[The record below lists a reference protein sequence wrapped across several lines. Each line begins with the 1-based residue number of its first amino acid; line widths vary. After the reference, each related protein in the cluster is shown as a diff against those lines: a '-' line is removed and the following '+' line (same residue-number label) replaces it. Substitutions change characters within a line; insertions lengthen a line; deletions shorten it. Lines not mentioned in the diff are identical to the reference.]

1 MEYFKSGLKSVLGT
15 PVVDDQ
21 PSGADIVER
30 LVERV
35 QHSTLLADRRDACR
49 ALKALSRKYRIEVGA
64 KGMDALC
71 QVLEQDRADAEIA
84 SYALET
90 LKLIMNNEIYDE
102 EEIPDITA
110 KDSNKLGERF
120 TEIFIK
126 KQENVG
132 LVLDYLEEFDFH
144 VRWPALQLL
153 LLLLTNKA
161 KDVQEIILVSP
172 MGVSKLI
179 DMLSDS
185 REVIRNNSVLLLTL
199 LTKSNAN
206 IQKILAFE
214 NAFDRLFDVIL
225 EEGNADGGI
234 VVQDC
239 LNFMLT
245 LLRNN
250 ISTQNFFKEGNF
262 ISRIL
267 PLLQLPA
274 NDEWPIQRINNV
286 HAVLQIIRTLV
297 SPTNPA
303 QATSSCQQAMHTSG
317 ILKAMCDLLVANGVP
332 RNPLTEAI
340 STVAE
345 LVRGHNDNQSYLEA
359 VKSNGI
365 PSKDVLVLLLWS
377 MLNDKQPFEMRC
389 AVLYCFQCYL
399 YRNDFGKMK
408 IIQKLLPLEKEVT
421 ETCASHLLC
430 QGLFSKESLSSWFA
444 AVALSYALIDNP
456 DGKEKLLNV
465 KLASND
471 PNPPTLLQ
479 QIVSSIQTTDKA
491 QFKIGHLMFL
501 STWFSHCSLA
511 VESFLKINNG
521 IPYFITQANRL
532 ENEEIEEIVNGL
544 STFVMGIC
552 LAFNPE
558 TVENFKKD
566 SLRHL
571 ITKRIGVE
579 TFMDKLNDVSR
590 NESYTRASKHPQPT
604 AQNPQSL
611 LLDYEFCKLFKMLEG
626 MIMRALNT
634 LPGQD
639 DGEKLVSNQ
648 KEIDELKATVD
659 ELKTELTEKTNRI
672 EELCRLANDS
682 RDDTDRM
689 KTELFRLQENH
700 IALMHAY
707 QLKENEL
714 ESYRRL
720 LAMHG
725 IWNENP
731 DQQQQQ
737 HQHHPQESPMFGGGE
752 FTPHH
757 LQQQQEPTTVTT
769 GEEKVYQP
777 MLNEHERNELI
788 RNDLNV

>member
-49 ALKALSRKYRIEVGA
+49 ALKSLSRKYRIEVGA

-71 QVLEQDRADAEIA
+71 QVLQQDRADAEIA
-84 SYALET
+84 SYALDT
-90 LKLIMNNEIYDE
+90 LKHIMNNEIYDE

-126 KQENVG
+126 KQDNVG
-132 LVLDYLEEFDFH
+132 LVLDYLEEFDFQ

-161 KDVQEIILVSP
+161 KDVQEMILVSP

-214 NAFDRLFDVIL
+214 NAFDRLFDVIQ
-225 EEGNADGGI
+225 EEGSADGGI

-267 PLLQLPA
+267 PLLQLPVD
-274 NDEWPIQRINNV
+274 DEWPIQRINNV

-297 SPTNPA
+297 SPTNPT

-340 STVAE
+340 TTVAE
-345 LVRGHNDNQSYLEA
+345 LVRGHNDNQTYLEA

-408 IIQKLLPLEKEVT
+408 LIQQLLPLEKEVT

-430 QGLFSKESLSSWFA
+430 QGLFNKEPLGSWFS

-465 KLASND
+465 KLASKDNQD
-471 PNPPTLLQ
+471 PPTLLQ
-479 QIVSSIQTTDKA
+479 QIVTSVQTTNKA
-491 QFKIGHLMFL
+491 QFKIGFLMFL
-501 STWFSHCSLA
+501 STWFDHCSLA
-511 VESFLKINNG
+511 IESFLKINNG
-521 IPYFITQANRL
+521 IPYLITQANRL
-532 ENEEIEEIVNGL
+532 ENEEIEEIVSGL

-552 LAFNPE
+552 LAFNPD
-558 TVENFKKD
+558 TVDNFKKD
-566 SLRHL
+566 NLRHL
-571 ITKRIGVE
+571 ITKRIGME
-579 TFMDKLNDVSR
+579 TFLDKLNDVSR
-590 NESYTRASKHPQPT
+590 NESYTRASKHPQPM
-604 AQNPQSL
+604 AHDSSCL

-634 LPGQD
+634 QSGQD
-639 DGEKLVSNQ
+639 DSEKLVSNQ
-648 KEIDELKATVD
+648 KLIEELNVTINGLQY
-659 ELKTELTEKTNRI
+659 ELIEKTNRI
-672 EELCRLANDS
+672 DELCRLANDF
-682 RDDTDRM
+682 RDDTDRL

-700 IALMHAY
+700 MMFIQAY
-707 QLKENEL
+707 QQKENEL

-720 LAMHG
+720 LEMHG
-725 IWNENP
+725 IWNDNTAV
-731 DQQQQQ
+731 QQ
-737 HQHHPQESPMFGGGE
+737 HQQ
-752 FTPHH
+752 HH
-757 LQQQQEPTTVTT
+757 LQQHQPELPATVVSGGLQQQQYEEGTPPGQTTVV
-769 GEEKVYQP
+769 ESFK
-777 MLNEHERNELI
+777 
-788 RNDLNV
+788 NDLNV

>member
-15 PVVDDQ
+15 PVVEEQ

-35 QHSTLLADRRDACR
+35 HHSTLLADRRDACR
-49 ALKALSRKYRIEVGA
+49 ALKAMSRKYRIEVGA

-71 QVLEQDRADAEIA
+71 QVLQHDRADAEIA
-84 SYALET
+84 SYALDT

-110 KDSNKLGERF
+110 KDSHKLGERF

-274 NDEWPIQRINNV
+274 DDEWSIQRINNMQ
-286 HAVLQIIRTLV
+286 AVFQIIRTLV

-317 ILKAMCDLLVANGVP
+317 ILKAMCNLLVANGVP

-345 LVRGHNDNQSYLEA
+345 LVRGHTDNQMYFEA

-377 MLNDKQPFEMRC
+377 MLNDKQPFEIRC

-399 YRNDFGKMK
+399 YRNDLGKMK
-408 IIQKLLPLEKEVT
+408 IIQQLLPSEKEVT

-430 QGLFSKESLSSWFA
+430 QGLFNKEPLGSWFS
-444 AVALSYALIDNP
+444 AVALSHALIDNP
-456 DGKEKLLNV
+456 DGKEKLLDI

-471 PNPPTLLQ
+471 QDPPTLLQ
-479 QIVSSIQTTDKA
+479 QIISSIQATDKA
-491 QFKIGHLMFL
+491 QFKIGYLMFL
-501 STWFSHCSLA
+501 STWFAHCSPA
-511 VESFLKINNG
+511 IESFLKINNG

-532 ENEEIEEIVNGL
+532 ENEEIEEIVSGL

-552 LAFNPE
+552 LAFNPD
-558 TVENFKKD
+558 TVDNFKKD
-566 SLRHL
+566 SLKHL

-579 TFMDKLNDVSR
+579 TFVDKLNDVSR

-604 AQNPQSL
+604 AQNSHSL

-626 MIMRALNT
+626 
-634 LPGQD
+634 
-639 DGEKLVSNQ
+639 
-648 KEIDELKATVD
+648 
-659 ELKTELTEKTNRI
+659 
-672 EELCRLANDS
+672 
-682 RDDTDRM
+682 
-689 KTELFRLQENH
+689 
-700 IALMHAY
+700 AY
-707 QLKENEL
+707 NNNGL
-714 ESYRRL
+714 
-720 LAMHG
+720 
-725 IWNENP
+725 
-731 DQQQQQ
+731 
-737 HQHHPQESPMFGGGE
+737 
-752 FTPHH
+752 
-757 LQQQQEPTTVTT
+757 
-769 GEEKVYQP
+769 
-777 MLNEHERNELI
+777 
-788 RNDLNV
+788 

>member
-1 MEYFKSGLKSVLGT
+1 MEYFKSGLKTVLGT
-15 PVVDDQ
+15 PDIEEQ

-30 LVERV
+30 LVDRV

-71 QVLEQDRADAEIA
+71 QVLQQDRADAEIA
-84 SYALET
+84 SYVLDT
-90 LKLIMNNEIYDE
+90 LRLIMHNEIYEE
-102 EEIPDITA
+102 EEIPDVTA
-110 KDSNKLGERF
+110 KDSHKLGERF

-126 KQENVG
+126 KKENVG

-161 KDVQEIILVSP
+161 KDVQEMILVSP

-214 NAFDRLFDVIL
+214 NAFDRLFDVIQ

-239 LNFMLT
+239 LNLMFT

-274 NDEWPIQRINNV
+274 VDEWPIQRINNV
-286 HAVLQIIRTLV
+286 HSVLQIIRTLV

-303 QATSSCQQAMHTSG
+303 QATSSCQQAMFTSG
-317 ILKAMCDLLVANGVP
+317 ILKAICDLLIANGVP

-340 STVAE
+340 YTVAE
-345 LVRGHNDNQSYLEA
+345 LVRGHNDNQSFLES
-359 VKSNGI
+359 VKSYES
-365 PSKDVLVLLLWS
+365 PPKDILLLLLCT
-377 MLNDKQPFEMRC
+377 MLSDKQPFDMRC
-389 AVLYCFQCYL
+389 AVLYVFQCYL

-408 IIQKLLPLEKEVT
+408 IVQKLLPSEKEVT
-421 ETCASHLLC
+421 ETCISNLLC
-430 QGLFSKESLSSWFA
+430 RGLFNKEPLNSWFS
-444 AVALSYALIDNP
+444 AVVLSHALIDNP
-456 DGKEKLLNV
+456 EGKEKLLNV
-465 KLASND
+465 KLSSSDND
-471 PNPPTLLQ
+471 PPTLLQ
-479 QIVSSIQTTDKA
+479 QIVSSIQTNDKA
-491 QFKIGHLMFL
+491 QFKIGYLMFL
-501 STWFSHCSLA
+501 STWFAHCSLA
-511 VESFLKINNG
+511 VESFLKINTG
-521 IPYFITQANRL
+521 IPYFITQTNRL
-532 ENEEIEEIVNGL
+532 ENEEIEEIVSGL

-552 LAFNPE
+552 LAFNPD

-579 TFMDKLNDVSR
+579 TFIDKLNDVSR

-604 AQNPQSL
+604 AQDSNCL

-626 MIMRALNT
+626 MIMRSLNT

-639 DGEKLVSNQ
+639 DSEKLVTNQ
-648 KEIDELKATVD
+648 KLIEELNATVD
-659 ELKTELTEKTNRI
+659 SLKNELSEKTNRI
-672 EELCRLANDS
+672 EELCRLANDF
-682 RDDTDRM
+682 RDDTDRI

-700 IALMHAY
+700 MSLIQAY

-720 LAMHG
+720 LEMHG
-725 IWNENP
+725 IWQSENP
-731 DQQQQQ
+731 IVNQQQESMVNATAIAGGLPPLQQQQQ
-737 HQHHPQESPMFGGGE
+737 QQPQEEG
-752 FTPHH
+752 
-757 LQQQQEPTTVTT
+757 TTTHQRT
-769 GEEKVYQP
+769 LEESF
-777 MLNEHERNELI
+777 

>member
-1 MEYFKSGLKSVLGT
+1 MEYFKSGLKTVLGT
-15 PVVDDQ
+15 PDVEDQ

-30 LVERV
+30 LVDRV

-71 QVLEQDRADAEIA
+71 QVLQQDRADAEIA
-84 SYALET
+84 SYALDT
-90 LKLIMNNEIYDE
+90 LRLIMHNEIYEE
-102 EEIPDITA
+102 EEIPDVTA
-110 KDSNKLGERF
+110 KDSHKLGERF

-126 KQENVG
+126 KKENVG

-161 KDVQEIILVSP
+161 KDVQEMILVSP

-214 NAFDRLFDVIL
+214 NAFDRLFDVIQ

-239 LNFMLT
+239 LNLMLT

-267 PLLQLPA
+267 PLLQLPTV
-274 NDEWPIQRINNV
+274 DEWPIQRINNV
-286 HAVLQIIRTLV
+286 HSVLQIIRTLV

-303 QATSSCQQAMHTSG
+303 QATSSCQQAMYTSG
-317 ILKAMCDLLVANGVP
+317 ILKAICDLLIANGVP

-340 STVAE
+340 YTVAE
-345 LVRGHNDNQSYLEA
+345 LIRGHNDNQLFLES
-359 VKSNGI
+359 VKSFES
-365 PSKDVLVLLLWS
+365 PPKDILLLLLCT
-377 MLNDKQPFEMRC
+377 MLSDKQPFDMRC
-389 AVLYCFQCYL
+389 AVLYVFQCYL

-408 IIQKLLPLEKEVT
+408 IVQKLLPLEKEVT
-421 ETCASHLLC
+421 ETCISNLLC
-430 QGLFSKESLSSWFA
+430 RGLFNKEPLNSWFS
-444 AVALSYALIDNP
+444 AVVLSHALIDNP
-456 DGKEKLLNV
+456 EGKEKLLNV
-465 KLASND
+465 KLSSSDN
-471 PNPPTLLQ
+471 NPPTLLQ
-479 QIVSSIQTTDKA
+479 QIVSSIQTNDKA
-491 QFKIGHLMFL
+491 QFKIGYLMFL
-501 STWFSHCSLA
+501 STWFAHCSLA
-511 VESFLKINNG
+511 VESFLKINTG
-521 IPYFITQANRL
+521 IPYFITQTNRL
-532 ENEEIEEIVNGL
+532 ENEEIEEIVSGL

-552 LAFNPE
+552 LAFNPD

-579 TFMDKLNDVSR
+579 TFVDKLNDVSR

-604 AQNPQSL
+604 AQNSNSL

-639 DGEKLVSNQ
+639 DSEKLVTNQ
-648 KEIDELKATVD
+648 KLIEELNTTVD
-659 ELKTELTEKTNRI
+659 SLKNELSEKTNRI
-672 EELCRLANDS
+672 EELCRLANDF
-682 RDDTDRM
+682 RDDTDRI

-700 IALMHAY
+700 MSLIQAY
-707 QLKENEL
+707 QMKENEL

-720 LAMHG
+720 LEMHG
-725 IWNENP
+725 IWV
-731 DQQQQQ
+731 
-737 HQHHPQESPMFGGGE
+737 S
-752 FTPHH
+752 
-757 LQQQQEPTTVTT
+757 
-769 GEEKVYQP
+769 
-777 MLNEHERNELI
+777 
-788 RNDLNV
+788 

>member
-1 MEYFKSGLKSVLGT
+1 MEYFKSGLKTVLGT
-15 PVVDDQ
+15 PDVEDQ

-30 LVERV
+30 LVDRV

-71 QVLEQDRADAEIA
+71 QVLQQDRADAEIA
-84 SYALET
+84 SYALDT
-90 LKLIMNNEIYDE
+90 LRLIMHNEIYEE
-102 EEIPDITA
+102 EEIPDVTA

-126 KQENVG
+126 KKENVG

-161 KDVQEIILVSP
+161 KDVQEMILVSP

-214 NAFDRLFDVIL
+214 NAFDRLFDVIQ

-239 LNFMLT
+239 LNLMLT

-267 PLLQLPA
+267 PLLQLPTV
-274 NDEWPIQRINNV
+274 DEWPIQRINNV
-286 HAVLQIIRTLV
+286 HSVLQIIRTLV

-303 QATSSCQQAMHTSG
+303 QATSSCQQAMNTSG
-317 ILKAMCDLLVANGVP
+317 ILKAICDLLIANGVP

-340 STVAE
+340 YTVAE
-345 LVRGHNDNQSYLEA
+345 LIRGHNDNQLFLES
-359 VKSNGI
+359 VKSFES
-365 PSKDVLVLLLWS
+365 PPKDILLLLLCT
-377 MLNDKQPFEMRC
+377 MLSDKQPFDMRC
-389 AVLYCFQCYL
+389 AVLYVFQCYL

-408 IIQKLLPLEKEVT
+408 IVQKLLPLEKEVT
-421 ETCASHLLC
+421 ETCISNLLC
-430 QGLFSKESLSSWFA
+430 RGLFNKEPLNSWFS
-444 AVALSYALIDNP
+444 AVVLSHALIDNP
-456 DGKEKLLNV
+456 EGKEKLLNV
-465 KLASND
+465 KLSSSDN
-471 PNPPTLLQ
+471 NPPTLLQ
-479 QIVSSIQTTDKA
+479 QIVSSIQTNDKA
-491 QFKIGHLMFL
+491 QFKIGYLMFL
-501 STWFSHCSLA
+501 STWFAHCSLA
-511 VESFLKINNG
+511 VESFLKINTG
-521 IPYFITQANRL
+521 IPYFITQTNRL
-532 ENEEIEEIVNGL
+532 ENEEIEEIVSGL

-552 LAFNPE
+552 LAFNPD

-579 TFMDKLNDVSR
+579 TFVDKLNDVSR
-590 NESYTRASKHPQPT
+590 NESYTRASKHPQPM
-604 AQNPQSL
+604 AQNSNSL

-639 DGEKLVSNQ
+639 DSEKLVTNQ
-648 KEIDELKATVD
+648 KLIEELNTTVD
-659 ELKTELTEKTNRI
+659 SLKNELSEKTNRI
-672 EELCRLANDS
+672 EELCRLANDF
-682 RDDTDRM
+682 RDDTDRI
-689 KTELFRLQENH
+689 KTEVCM
-700 IALMHAY
+700 A
-707 QLKENEL
+707 
-714 ESYRRL
+714 
-720 LAMHG
+720 
-725 IWNENP
+725 
-731 DQQQQQ
+731 
-737 HQHHPQESPMFGGGE
+737 
-752 FTPHH
+752 
-757 LQQQQEPTTVTT
+757 
-769 GEEKVYQP
+769 
-777 MLNEHERNELI
+777 
-788 RNDLNV
+788 

>member
-1 MEYFKSGLKSVLGT
+1 MEYFKSGLKTVLGT
-15 PVVDDQ
+15 PDVEDQ

-30 LVERV
+30 LVDRV

-71 QVLEQDRADAEIA
+71 QVLQQDRADAEIA
-84 SYALET
+84 SYALDT
-90 LKLIMNNEIYDE
+90 LRLIMHNEIYEE
-102 EEIPDITA
+102 EEIPDVTA
-110 KDSNKLGERF
+110 KDSHKLGERF

-126 KQENVG
+126 KKENVG

-161 KDVQEIILVSP
+161 KDVQEMILVSP

-214 NAFDRLFDVIL
+214 NAFDRLFDVIQ

-239 LNFMLT
+239 LNLMLT

-274 NDEWPIQRINNV
+274 VDEWPIQRINNV
-286 HAVLQIIRTLV
+286 HSVLQIIRTLV

-303 QATSSCQQAMHTSG
+303 QATSSCQQAMYTSG
-317 ILKAMCDLLVANGVP
+317 ILKAICDLLIANGVP

-340 STVAE
+340 YTVAE
-345 LVRGHNDNQSYLEA
+345 LIRGHNDNQLFLES
-359 VKSNGI
+359 VKSYES
-365 PSKDVLVLLLWS
+365 PPKDILLLLLCT
-377 MLNDKQPFEMRC
+377 MLSDKQPFDMRC
-389 AVLYCFQCYL
+389 AVLYVFQCFL

-408 IIQKLLPLEKEVT
+408 IVQKLLPLEKEVT
-421 ETCASHLLC
+421 ETCISNLLC
-430 QGLFSKESLSSWFA
+430 RGLFNKEPLNSWFS
-444 AVALSYALIDNP
+444 AVVLSHALIDNP
-456 DGKEKLLNV
+456 EGKEKLLNV
-465 KLASND
+465 KLSSSDND
-471 PNPPTLLQ
+471 PPSLLQ
-479 QIVSSIQTTDKA
+479 QIVSSIQTNDKA
-491 QFKIGHLMFL
+491 QFKIGYLMFL
-501 STWFSHCSLA
+501 STWFAHCSLA
-511 VESFLKINNG
+511 VESFLKINTG
-521 IPYFITQANRL
+521 IPYFITQTNRL
-532 ENEEIEEIVNGL
+532 ENEEIEEIVSGL
-544 STFVMGIC
+544 STFIMGIC
-552 LAFNPE
+552 LAFNPD
-558 TVENFKKD
+558 TVDNFKKD

-571 ITKRIGVE
+571 ITKRIGFE
-579 TFMDKLNDVSR
+579 TFVDKLNDVSR

-604 AQNPQSL
+604 AQDSNSL

-639 DGEKLVSNQ
+639 DSEKLVTNQ
-648 KEIDELKATVD
+648 KLIEELNVTVD
-659 ELKTELTEKTNRI
+659 SLKNELSEKTNRI
-672 EELCRLANDS
+672 EELCRLANDF
-682 RDDTDRM
+682 RDDTDRI
-689 KTELFRLQENH
+689 KTELFKLQENH
-700 IALMHAY
+700 MLLIQAY

-720 LAMHG
+720 LEMHG
-725 IWNENP
+725 IWQNDNP
-731 DQQQQQ
+731 IVNQQQEPMVNATPIAGGLPPFQQQQQ
-737 HQHHPQESPMFGGGE
+737 
-752 FTPHH
+752 
-757 LQQQQEPTTVTT
+757 QQQPHEDGTMAHQRTL
-769 GEEKVYQP
+769 EESF
-777 MLNEHERNELI
+777 

>member
-1 MEYFKSGLKSVLGT
+1 MEYFKSGLKTVLGT
-15 PVVDDQ
+15 PVVEDQ

-30 LVERV
+30 LVDRV

-49 ALKALSRKYRIEVGA
+49 ALRALSRKYRIEVGA

-71 QVLEQDRADAEIA
+71 LVLQQDRADAEIA
-84 SYALET
+84 SYALDT
-90 LKLIMNNEIYDE
+90 LRLIMHNEIYEE
-102 EEIPDITA
+102 EEIPDVTA
-110 KDSNKLGERF
+110 KDSHKLGERF

-126 KQENVG
+126 KKENVG

-161 KDVQEIILVSP
+161 KDVQEMILVSP

-214 NAFDRLFDVIL
+214 NAFDRLFDVIQ

-239 LNFMLT
+239 LNLMLT

-267 PLLQLPA
+267 PLLQLPLI
-274 NDEWPIQRINNV
+274 DEWPVQRINNV
-286 HAVLQIIRTLV
+286 HSVLQIIRTLV

-303 QATSSCQQAMHTSG
+303 QATSSCQQAMYTSG
-317 ILKAMCDLLVANGVP
+317 ILKAICDLLIATGVP

-340 STVAE
+340 YTVAE
-345 LVRGHNDNQSYLEA
+345 LIRGHNDNQSFLES
-359 VKSNGI
+359 VKSNEN
-365 PSKDVLVLLLWS
+365 PPKDILLLLLCT
-377 MLNDKQPFEMRC
+377 MLSDKQPFDMRC
-389 AVLYCFQCYL
+389 AVLYVFQCYL

-408 IIQKLLPLEKEVT
+408 IVHKLLPLEKEVT
-421 ETCASHLLC
+421 ETCISHLLC
-430 QGLFSKESLSSWFA
+430 RGLFNKEPLNSWFS

-456 DGKEKLLNV
+456 EGKEKLLNV
-465 KLASND
+465 KLSSND
-471 PNPPTLLQ
+471 NNEPPTLLQ
-479 QIVSSIQTTDKA
+479 QIVISIQTNDKA
-491 QFKIGHLMFL
+491 QCKIGYLMFL
-501 STWFSHCSLA
+501 STWFAHCSLA
-511 VESFLKINNG
+511 VESFLKINSG
-521 IPYFITQANRL
+521 IPYFITQTNRL
-532 ENEEIEEIVNGL
+532 ENEEIEEIVSGL

-552 LAFNPE
+552 LAFNPD

-571 ITKRIGVE
+571 ITKRIGIE
-579 TFMDKLNDVSR
+579 TFVDKLNDVSR

-604 AQNPQSL
+604 AQDSNTL

-639 DGEKLVSNQ
+639 DSEKLVTNQ
-648 KEIDELKATVD
+648 KQIEELNATVD
-659 ELKTELTEKTNRI
+659 GLKNELTEKTNRI
-672 EELCRLANDS
+672 EELCRLANDF
-682 RDDTDRM
+682 RDDTDRI

-700 IALMHAY
+700 MSLIQAY

-720 LAMHG
+720 LEMHG
-725 IWNENP
+725 IWTENP
-731 DQQQQQ
+731 AVN
-737 HQHHPQESPMFGGGE
+737 
-752 FTPHH
+752 
-757 LQQQQEPTTVTT
+757 QQQEPIPMVNSMAIAGGLPPLQQQLPYEEGTTAHQQTL
-769 GEEKVYQP
+769 EESF
-777 MLNEHERNELI
+777 

>member
-1 MEYFKSGLKSVLGT
+1 MDYFKSGLKTVLGT
-15 PVVDDQ
+15 PVVEDQ

-35 QHSTLLADRRDACR
+35 QNSTLLTDRRDACR
-49 ALKALSRKYRIEVGA
+49 ALKALTRKYRVEVGA

-71 QVLEQDRADAEIA
+71 LVLQQDRADAEIA
-84 SYALET
+84 SYALGT
-90 LKLIMNNEIYDE
+90 LGLIMHDKLYEE
-102 EEIPDITA
+102 EEIPAVTA
-110 KDSNKLGERF
+110 KDSDKLGERF

-126 KQENVG
+126 KKENVG

-153 LLLLTNKA
+153 LQLLTNKA
-161 KDVQEIILVSP
+161 KDVQEMILVSP

-214 NAFDRLFDVIL
+214 NAFDRLFYVIQ

-239 LNFMLT
+239 LNLMLT

-267 PLLQLPA
+267 PLLQLPLI
-274 NDEWPIQRINNV
+274 DEWPVQRINNV
-286 HAVLQIIRTLV
+286 HSVLQIIRTLV

-303 QATSSCQQAMHTSG
+303 QATSSCQQAMYTSG
-317 ILKAMCDLLVANGVP
+317 ILKALCDLLVAIGVP

-340 STVAE
+340 YTVAE
-345 LVRGHNDNQSYLEA
+345 LIRGHNDNQSFLES
-359 VKSNGI
+359 VKSNEN
-365 PSKDVLVLLLWS
+365 PPKDILLLLLYT
-377 MLNDKQPFEMRC
+377 MLSDKQPFDMRC
-389 AVLYCFQCYL
+389 AVLYVFQCYL

-421 ETCASHLLC
+421 ETCISNLLC
-430 QGLFSKESLSSWFA
+430 RGLFNKEPLNSWFS

-456 DGKEKLLNV
+456 EGKEKLLNV
-465 KLASND
+465 KLSSND
-471 PNPPTLLQ
+471 NEPPTLLQ
-479 QIVSSIQTTDKA
+479 QIVISIQTNDRA
-491 QFKIGHLMFL
+491 QFKIGYLMFL
-501 STWFSHCSLA
+501 ATWFAHCSLA
-511 VESFLKINNG
+511 VESFLKINSG
-521 IPYFITQANRL
+521 IPYFITQTNRL
-532 ENEEIEEIVNGL
+532 ENEEIEEIVSGL

-552 LAFNPE
+552 LAFNPD
-558 TVENFKKD
+558 TVDNFKKD

-571 ITKRIGVE
+571 INKRIGVE
-579 TFMDKLNDVSR
+579 TFVDKLNDVSR

-604 AQNPQSL
+604 AQDSNSL

-639 DGEKLVSNQ
+639 DSEKLVTNQ
-648 KEIDELKATVD
+648 KQIEELNITVD
-659 ELKTELTEKTNRI
+659 CLKNELSEKTNRI
-672 EELCRLANDS
+672 EELCRLANDF
-682 RDDTDRM
+682 RDDTDRI

-700 IALMHAY
+700 MSLIQAY
-707 QLKENEL
+707 QMKENEL

-720 LAMHG
+720 LEMHG
-725 IWNENP
+725 IWQNENSAVNQQQEP
-731 DQQQQQ
+731 MVSATVITGGLSPLQQQQQ
-737 HQHHPQESPMFGGGE
+737 
-752 FTPHH
+752 
-757 LQQQQEPTTVTT
+757 QQQPYVEGTTTHQQT
-769 GEEKVYQP
+769 LEESF
-777 MLNEHERNELI
+777 

>member
-1 MEYFKSGLKSVLGT
+1 MEYFKSGLKTVLGT
-15 PVVDDQ
+15 PDVEDQ

-30 LVERV
+30 LVDRV

-71 QVLEQDRADAEIA
+71 QVLQQDRADAEIA
-84 SYALET
+84 SYALDT
-90 LKLIMNNEIYDE
+90 LRLIMHNEIYEE
-102 EEIPDITA
+102 EEIPDVTA
-110 KDSNKLGERF
+110 KDSHKLGERF

-126 KQENVG
+126 KKENVG

-161 KDVQEIILVSP
+161 KDVQEMILVSP

-214 NAFDRLFDVIL
+214 NAFDRLFDVIQ

-239 LNFMLT
+239 LNLMLT

-274 NDEWPIQRINNV
+274 VDEWPIQRINNV
-286 HAVLQIIRTLV
+286 HSVLQIIRTLV

-303 QATSSCQQAMHTSG
+303 QATSSCQQAMYTSG
-317 ILKAMCDLLVANGVP
+317 ILKAICDLLIANGVP

-340 STVAE
+340 YTVAE
-345 LVRGHNDNQSYLEA
+345 LIRGHNDNQSFLES
-359 VKSNGI
+359 VKSYES
-365 PSKDVLVLLLWS
+365 PPKDILLLLLCT
-377 MLNDKQPFEMRC
+377 MLSDKQPFDMRC
-389 AVLYCFQCYL
+389 AVLYVFQCFL

-408 IIQKLLPLEKEVT
+408 IVQKLLPLEKEVT
-421 ETCASHLLC
+421 ETCISNLLC
-430 QGLFSKESLSSWFA
+430 RGLFNKEPLNSWFS
-444 AVALSYALIDNP
+444 AVVLSHALIDNP
-456 DGKEKLLNV
+456 EGKEKLLNV
-465 KLASND
+465 KLSSSDND
-471 PNPPTLLQ
+471 PPTLLQ
-479 QIVSSIQTTDKA
+479 QIVSSIQTNDKA
-491 QFKIGHLMFL
+491 QFKIGYLMFL
-501 STWFSHCSLA
+501 STWFAHCSLA
-511 VESFLKINNG
+511 VESFLKINTG
-521 IPYFITQANRL
+521 IPYFITQTNRL
-532 ENEEIEEIVNGL
+532 ENEEIEEIVSGL
-544 STFVMGIC
+544 STFIMGIC
-552 LAFNPE
+552 LAFNPD
-558 TVENFKKD
+558 TVDNFKKD

-571 ITKRIGVE
+571 ITKRIGFE
-579 TFMDKLNDVSR
+579 TFVDKLNDVSR

-604 AQNPQSL
+604 AQDSNSL

-639 DGEKLVSNQ
+639 DSEKLVTNQ
-648 KEIDELKATVD
+648 KLIEELNTTVD
-659 ELKTELTEKTNRI
+659 SLKNELSEKTNRI
-672 EELCRLANDS
+672 EELCRLANDF
-682 RDDTDRM
+682 RDDTDRI
-689 KTELFRLQENH
+689 KTELFKLQENH
-700 IALMHAY
+700 MLLIQAY

-720 LAMHG
+720 LEMHG
-725 IWNENP
+725 IWQNENP
-731 DQQQQQ
+731 IVNQQQEPMVNATPITGGLPPLQQQQQ
-737 HQHHPQESPMFGGGE
+737 QQPHEDGTMAHQRTLEESF
-752 FTPHH
+752 
-757 LQQQQEPTTVTT
+757 
-769 GEEKVYQP
+769 
-777 MLNEHERNELI
+777 

>member
-1 MEYFKSGLKSVLGT
+1 MEYFKSGLKTVLGT
-15 PVVDDQ
+15 PVVEDQ

-30 LVERV
+30 LVDRV

-49 ALKALSRKYRIEVGA
+49 ALRALSRKYRIEVGA

-71 QVLEQDRADAEIA
+71 LVLQQDRADAEIA
-84 SYALET
+84 SYALDT
-90 LKLIMNNEIYDE
+90 LRLIMHNEIYEE
-102 EEIPDITA
+102 EEIPDVTA
-110 KDSNKLGERF
+110 KDSHKLGERF

-126 KQENVG
+126 KIENVG

-161 KDVQEIILVSP
+161 KDVQEMILVSP

-214 NAFDRLFDVIL
+214 NAFDRLFDVIH

-239 LNFMLT
+239 LNLMLT

-267 PLLQLPA
+267 PLLQLPLI
-274 NDEWPIQRINNV
+274 DEWPVQRVNNV
-286 HAVLQIIRTLV
+286 HSVLQIIRTLV

-303 QATSSCQQAMHTSG
+303 QATSSCQQAMYTSG
-317 ILKAMCDLLVANGVP
+317 ILKAICDLLVATGVP

-340 STVAE
+340 YTVAE
-345 LVRGHNDNQSYLEA
+345 LIRGHNDNQSFLES
-359 VKSNGI
+359 VKSNEN
-365 PSKDVLVLLLWS
+365 PPKDILLLLLCT
-377 MLNDKQPFEMRC
+377 MLSDKQPFDMRC
-389 AVLYCFQCYL
+389 AVLYVFQCYL

-408 IIQKLLPLEKEVT
+408 IVQKLLPLEKEVT
-421 ETCASHLLC
+421 ETCISNLLC
-430 QGLFSKESLSSWFA
+430 QGLFNKEPLNSWFS

-465 KLASND
+465 KLSSND
-471 PNPPTLLQ
+471 NEPPTLLQ
-479 QIVSSIQTTDKA
+479 QIVISIQTNDKA
-491 QFKIGHLMFL
+491 QLKIGYLMFL
-501 STWFSHCSLA
+501 STWFAHCSLA
-511 VESFLKINNG
+511 VESFLKINSG
-521 IPYFITQANRL
+521 IPYFITQTNRL
-532 ENEEIEEIVNGL
+532 ENEEIEEIVSGL

-552 LAFNPE
+552 LAFNPD

-579 TFMDKLNDVSR
+579 TFVDKLNDVSR

-604 AQNPQSL
+604 AQDPNTL

-639 DGEKLVSNQ
+639 DSEKLVTNQ
-648 KEIDELKATVD
+648 KQIEELNATVD
-659 ELKTELTEKTNRI
+659 SLRNELSEKTNRI
-672 EELCRLANDS
+672 EELCRLANDF
-682 RDDTDRM
+682 RDDTDRI

-700 IALMHAY
+700 MSLIQAY

-720 LAMHG
+720 LEMHG
-725 IWNENP
+725 IWQSENSAVSQQQEP
-731 DQQQQQ
+731 MVNATSITGGLPPLQQQQQ
-737 HQHHPQESPMFGGGE
+737 PYEEGTMAHQQTLEESF
-752 FTPHH
+752 
-757 LQQQQEPTTVTT
+757 
-769 GEEKVYQP
+769 
-777 MLNEHERNELI
+777 